1 MPDAIFTVGLL
12 MLATPRVWALSVVPI
27 VWSAIG
33 GSAASLLGVR
43 ADYALPV
50 AGLVLVLSLLFQRH
64 HARLIREPA

>member
-1 MPDAIFTVGLL
+1 
-12 MLATPRVWALSVVPI
+12 VWALAIVPI

-50 AGLVLVLSLLFQRH
+50 AGVALMLSLMFPKG
-64 HARLIREPA
+64 HARLVRKQV